1 MENLS
6 AAMSSDATL
15 FGAIMVV
22 GALAYLG
29 ALAFDPSYA
38 LARLIAGYLCG
49 AALVVIGAG
58 ALYYGL
64 AYEAPLIFI
73 GVYQLDAMRMEWIG
87 VGALALIAGVL
98 VVRQAFR
105 RM

>member
-1 MENLS
+1 MENIS
-6 AAMSSDATL
+6 AAMSNNSTL
-15 FGAIMVV
+15 FGAIMLV

-29 ALAFDPSYA
+29 ALAFDPTYA

-49 AALVVIGAG
+49 AALVLIGAG

-73 GVYQLDAMRMEWIG
+73 GAYQLDPMRMQWIG
-87 VGALALIAGVL
+87 VGILALIAGAL